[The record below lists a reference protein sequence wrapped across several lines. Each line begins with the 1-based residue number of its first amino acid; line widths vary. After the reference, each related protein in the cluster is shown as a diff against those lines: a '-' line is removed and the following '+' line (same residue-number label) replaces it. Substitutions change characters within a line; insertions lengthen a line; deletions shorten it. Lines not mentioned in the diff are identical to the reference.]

1 MLEFTLLVC
10 VLTGCWQPK
19 LWTSLFQHIIYKS
32 YAFFIVSS
40 LYTLSISQF
49 MNIVLNVKN
58 SDEFIDSLYM
68 MLTVLVAGYKQVY
81 MWVDRK
87 NIMVIINVFKEKP
100 FAAVDEHEFEIQ
112 KKFEK
117 MVQNNTLRYLSVVM
131 AAIISIILMS
141 VFTAFPSGSL
151 TYKAWVPFNYSHPV
165 LYICVYCYQLV
176 GMASSGIVNVACESV
191 ICGLLLHICC
201 QLEILEHRLS
211 KMTEDER
218 TLGDCVYHHNLIFE
232 YAYIV
237 NNMFAKI
244 IGLQFAVSMLVL
256 CSNLYR
262 IAMTMDFVVII
273 SLMTYTGAILTQI
286 FIYCW
291 FGNEVKVKS
300 LQFANKIYN
309 IKWPALSNSCKKGLI
324 IIMKRATIPIE
335 FSSAYIVTM
344 NLESFVAL
352 LKMSYSVFNLLRQ
365 AQD

>member
-244 IGLQFAVSMLVL
+244 IGLQFA
-256 CSNLYR
+256 
-262 IAMTMDFVVII
+262 
-273 SLMTYTGAILTQI
+273 
-286 FIYCW
+286 
-291 FGNEVKVKS
+291 S

>member
-165 LYICVYCYQLV
+165 LYICVYCYQL
-176 GMASSGIVNVACESV
+176 
-191 ICGLLLHICC
+191 
-201 QLEILEHRLS
+201 LEILEHRLS